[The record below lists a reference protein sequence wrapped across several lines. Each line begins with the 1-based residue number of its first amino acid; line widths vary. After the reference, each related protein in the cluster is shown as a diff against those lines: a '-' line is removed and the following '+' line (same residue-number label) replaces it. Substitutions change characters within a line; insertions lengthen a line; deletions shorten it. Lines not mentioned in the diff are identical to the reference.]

1 MNRTGDIAEL
11 AFVLEAYRRSWT
23 AFLPYSHDTR
33 VDVIL
38 HKPSQPPITV
48 QVKKGVYQKKKQDH
62 HADSWKVVI
71 GSCKSSRLCNPQT
84 DARINRY
91 TDEFDVLAIY
101 IQELNV
107 FSLHLL
113 SEVNGRSSMRFNASS
128 SPRDNWE
135 IFDGF

>member
-1 MNRTGDIAEL
+1 MNKAGDIAEL
-11 AFVLEAYRRSWT
+11 AFILEAYRQGWT
-23 AFLPYSHDTR
+23 AFIPYSHDTK

-48 QVKKGVYQKKKQDH
+48 QVKKGVLQKRKQPH
-62 HADSWKVVI
+62 HARSWKVVV

-84 DARINRY
+84 DRRIIRY

-101 IQELNV
+101 IQELDL
-107 FSLHLL
+107 FSMHML
-113 SEVNGRSSMRFNASS
+113 SAVNGRSTMRFNESKTV
-128 SPRDNWE
+128 RDNWH